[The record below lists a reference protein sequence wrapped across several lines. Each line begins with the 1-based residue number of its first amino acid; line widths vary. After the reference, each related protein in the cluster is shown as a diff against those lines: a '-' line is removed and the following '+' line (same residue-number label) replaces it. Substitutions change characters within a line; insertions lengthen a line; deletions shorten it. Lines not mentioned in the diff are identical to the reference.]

1 MNIKDILKQCKEQIK
16 SFTEE
21 DIKNLKKNY
30 DSMPDNKYYEPPR
43 EIELVYSYENVKK
56 LMNSI
61 IENTTEGTLKHE
73 VAQILLDEMVDIE
86 CDEEIMRKLNDI
98 VNSGCVSGVVS
109 SMIYTKDTE
118 AFFDRH
124 VDEIFDLLNER
135 RTKDWDLN
143 YVDFSR
149 NNLAWFSFE
158 IVSQEIYYE
167 VVKEL

>member
-1 MNIKDILKQCKEQIK
+1 M
-16 SFTEE
+16 
-21 DIKNLKKNY
+21 
-30 DSMPDNKYYEPPR
+30 
-43 EIELVYSYENVKK
+43 KK

-61 IENTTEGTLKHE
+61 IENTTEDTLKHE
-73 VAQILLDEMVDIE
+73 VAQILLDEMADAE
-86 CDEEIMRKLNDI
+86 CDEEIMSKLNDI
-98 VNSGCVSGVVS
+98 VNSGCVNGVVS

-124 VDEIFDLLNER
+124 VDEIFDLMNEK

-167 VVKEL
+167 MEEAFLMK